1 MRQMT
6 QDEIDEV
13 AHLVAEAAGL
23 PLNDAAFALWRHRYR
38 LDVCEGRMPPSA
50 EQVAAYRAMTSEQQA
65 AKYRYD
71 RDHAHEGP
79 MFTLVKRAHPR
90 AGDADVRQAIAEA
103 VQFEDATFMHFKWE
117 GDFWDCVVRAVAQAQ
132 RKFPH
137 YLDTT
142 YRDARNN
149 VAYYYK

>member
-13 AHLVAEAAGL
+13 ARLVAEAAGL

-38 LDVCEGRMPPSA
+38 LDVCEGRMPPSP
-50 EQVAAYRAMTSEQQA
+50 EQVAAYRAMTPEQQA

-79 MFTLVKRAHPR
+79 MFTLVMRAHPR
-90 AGDADVRQAIAEA
+90 AGDAEIRQAIAEA
-103 VQFEDATFMHFKWE
+103 VQFEDATFKYFKW
-117 GDFWDCVVRAVAQAQ
+117 D
-132 RKFPH
+132 
-137 YLDTT
+137 
-142 YRDARNN
+142 
-149 VAYYYK
+149 